1 MADCLLMDV
10 TPDPEPD
17 RIALLHAALR
27 SMPDLV
33 WVKSPD
39 GVYLACNRSIERF
52 FGVGEAMI
60 VGKTDHDLVS
70 QELADF
76 FRDRD
81 REAVAAREPTRN
93 EEWLIFA
100 DNGYRGLFE
109 TIKTPLFDAE
119 GRLRGVFGIA
129 RDISDHRTLE
139 STLMATA
146 GFVSQHHGA
155 HYFDALVRF
164 AAETFS
170 VDYVHVA
177 LLEPDPT
184 RVRVVAAWSGGQR
197 IEPGYVYAL
206 AGTPCENVLQQS
218 RKCFGDDVQKL
229 YPQDRDL
236 TALQARAYIG
246 EPVVDGQGRVAGLIA
261 LVSCK
266 PMPYSRT
273 IEAGMRIL
281 ASRTGAELIRQQ
293 AEVAQRVSA
302 ERHRRIASL
311 TSDVIFSCRRGE
323 DGLFRID
330 WCAGQAWDVFGF
342 SNEELLARG
351 CWRSSVLA
359 EDQPL
364 FARNITGLQPGQS
377 SDFIIRITHSDGML
391 RWVRSYAR
399 VEDDLNGRGDHRLHG
414 ACQDVTPQHLAEA
427 ALRESQERLRLILDS
442 AGEAIYGADTMGIC
456 TFVNKACLRML
467 GYERE
472 EDLVG
477 KGIHALIH
485 HTYPDGRPYPRE
497 ECHVRRSTLEGRS
510 THVED
515 EVHWRADGS
524 SFPVE
529 YWSHPMHRDGE
540 LVGAVVTFVDVTERK
555 AAENALRASEAR
567 FRGIFGSVDALAIQ
581 GYSPDGTVTYWNRA
595 SERLYGYTEAEA
607 IGGNLFEL
615 IIPPAARTEVGT
627 AVRWMFD
634 HRQGIPAA
642 RLGLLHKDGSTVPV
656 YSSHT
661 VVDTPDHGPTLF
673 CLDVDLTELDRAE
686 RAQRESEARY
696 RALFDASGD
705 GIVVLSRGRVVDCN
719 AAACRMFRCKY
730 RQLVGQSITQLS
742 PPQPAGAQSPGAGAG
757 EPFAELRPGQPRV
770 YEWRHRRFDGTVFD
784 AEVNLTLVHL
794 DGEPHFLRTVRDIS
808 ERKHAQARIEFL
820 AHHDALT
827 GLPNRVLLRDRFDRA
842 RAVADRRKSIL
853 AMLFLDLDNFKAVN
867 DSLGHVAGDELLKA
881 AASRLDGC
889 IRDTDTISREGGDEF
904 LVLLNDMP
912 DPDKVERVA
921 GEILLALAQPLRIAD
936 HVFSVGGSIGI
947 ALYPD
952 DGSSFDALLQCA
964 DMAMYNAKA
973 AGRNTYRF
981 FEATMNARVREHMLL
996 QNRLHQAL
1004 GGNEFWL
1011 AYQPQFSIDG
1021 ERITGIEALLRWHD
1035 PAVGDVPPGRF
1046 VPVAED
1052 CGLIVPIGRWVI
1064 ETACRQAAA
1073 WHVMGLAPPPV
1084 SVNLSALQFRH
1095 GRLVET
1101 VAEALAQS
1109 GLPPRLLEFELTES
1123 ILLQDVDN
1131 TLNTVRRLKA
1141 LGVMLSIDDF
1151 GTGYSSLG
1159 YLKRL
1164 AVDKLKIDQSFVRH
1178 VDSDPDAA
1186 AIVSAVIQL
1195 ARSLRL
1201 GIVAE
1206 GVETEN
1212 QLSFLRDEGCMEVQG
1227 YLLCSP
1233 VPPAAIEARLK
1244 ARNPITRT
1252 HVFGSDT

>member
-1 MADCLLMDV
+1 M
-10 TPDPEPD
+10 
-17 RIALLHAALR
+17 
-27 SMPDLV
+27 
-33 WVKSPD
+33 
-39 GVYLACNRSIERF
+39 
-52 FGVGEAMI
+52 
-60 VGKTDHDLVS
+60 
-70 QELADF
+70 
-76 FRDRD
+76 
-81 REAVAAREPTRN
+81 
-93 EEWLIFA
+93 
-100 DNGYRGLFE
+100 
-109 TIKTPLFDAE
+109 
-119 GRLRGVFGIA
+119 FGIA

-155 HYFDALVRF
+155 NYFDALVRF
-164 AAETFS
+164 AAETFG

-184 RVRVVAAWSGGQR
+184 RVRVVAAWSEGER
-197 IEPGYVYAL
+197 VEPGYVYAL
-206 AGTPCENVLQQS
+206 AGTPCENVLQQA
-218 RKCFGDDVQKL
+218 RKCYGDDVQEL

-246 EPVVDGQGRVAGLIA
+246 EPVIDGQGRVVGLIA
-261 LVSCK
+261 LVSRK

-281 ASRTGAELIRQQ
+281 ASRTGAELVRQQ
-293 AEVAQRVSA
+293 AEAAQRVSA

-311 TSDVIFSCRRGE
+311 TSDVIFSCYRGG
-323 DGLFRID
+323 DGMFRID

-351 CWRSSVLA
+351 CWRCSVVA

-364 FARNITGLQPGQS
+364 FARNITELQPGQS
-377 SDFIIRITHSDGML
+377 SDFIVRIGHADGTL

-399 VEDDLNGRGDHRLHG
+399 VEDDLDGRGDHRLYG
-414 ACQDVTPQHLAEA
+414 ACQDVTAQHLAEA
-427 ALRESQERLRLILDS
+427 ALRDSQERLRLILDS
-442 AGEAIYGADTMGIC
+442 AGEAIYGADTKGIC

-477 KGIHALIH
+477 KGVHALIH
-485 HTYPDGRPYPRE
+485 HTYPDGRPYPKE
-497 ECHVRRSTLEGRS
+497 ECHVRRSTLGGRS

-529 YWSHPMHRDGE
+529 YWSHPMYRDGE

-555 AAENALRASEAR
+555 AAERALR
-567 FRGIFGSVDALAIQ
+567 D
-581 GYSPDGTVTYWNRA
+581 
-595 SERLYGYTEAEA
+595 
-607 IGGNLFEL
+607 
-615 IIPPAARTEVGT
+615 
-627 AVRWMFD
+627 
-634 HRQGIPAA
+634 
-642 RLGLLHKDGSTVPV
+642 
-656 YSSHT
+656 
-661 VVDTPDHGPTLF
+661 
-673 CLDVDLTELDRAE
+673 
-686 RAQRESEARY
+686 SEARY
-696 RALFDASGD
+696 RALFEASGD
-705 GIVVLSRGRVVDCN
+705 GIVVLSGDTVVDCN
-719 AAACRMFRCKY
+719 DAACRMFRCEY
-730 RQLVGQSITQLS
+730 GQMVGQSITKMS
-742 PPQPAGAQSPGAGAG
+742 PPQEAGAQSLAAAAG
-757 EPFAELRPGQPRV
+757 EPLAEVRAGEPRV
-770 YEWRHRRFDGTVFD
+770 YEWRHRRFDGTLFD
-784 AEVNLTLVHL
+784 AEVNLTPVRLGDAPHL
-794 DGEPHFLRTVRDIS
+794 IRTIRDIS

-827 GLPNRVLLRDRFDRA
+827 GLPNRVLLRDRFDHA
-842 RAVADRRKSIL
+842 RAFAERSKSNV

-881 AASRLDGC
+881 VALRLDGC

-952 DGSSFDALLQCA
+952 DGSSFDVLLQCA

-981 FEATMNARVREHMLL
+981 FDTTMNARVREHMLL

-1035 PAVGDVPPGRF
+1035 PAVGEVPPGRF

-1073 WHVMGLAPPPV
+1073 WHAMGLAPPPV

-1131 TLNTVRRLKA
+1131 TLDTVRRLKA
-1141 LGVMLSIDDF
+1141 LGIMLSIDDF

-1195 ARSLRL
+1195 ARGLRL

-1206 GVETEN
+1206 GVETEQ
-1212 QLSFLRDEGCMEVQG
+1212 QLTFLRDEGCMEVQG
-1227 YLLCSP
+1227 YLLCPP
-1233 VPPAAIEARLK
+1233 VPPAEMEARLK
-1244 ARNPITRT
+1244 GENPITRKR
-1252 HVFGSDT
+1252 GSGSNT